1 MKLVVISFIL
11 GTLLELVMHSGTF
24 GWRMRH
30 GLVMFD
36 VLLTGFACG
45 ALVAWHPNTASVLIA
60 LAGVYRI
67 FNAVRIIKGR
77 MHENYLRRT
86 TRRTSFILLIFQI
99 IIVGAWWQ
107 WYENN
112 GDRRFL
118 WLCVAIVQALVA
130 LIYMIST
137 IRRLR
142 HTMPVASTKRFTDVQ
157 LPSISIAIPARNET
171 DDLRAVLESVIAND
185 YPKFEVLVLDD
196 CSQNKHTPE
205 IIRSFAHDGVRFLQG
220 DEPKDTWLAK
230 NQAYDQLAREASG
243 EYILFCGVDI
253 RFEPDSIRKL
263 VTVMLERDKQM
274 ISVMPRRADV
284 ATGKFALVQAM
295 RYWWELVPPRRL
307 FNRPAVLSSCWMIK
321 HDALKR
327 TGGFAAVARAI
338 VPEAYFAKQ
347 LVPHDAY
354 SFIQSDDVL
363 GIESTKAPSEQ
374 RDTAI
379 RMRYPQLHR
388 RPELVYVTSLF
399 EFLFLVQP
407 FVMATAGWWLPIS
420 HATVFFSAIAS
431 LLLVVTYEMMAIS
444 TRINHWGFALI
455 ALPFVALTD
464 LVLLHRS
471 MWLYEFSEVSW
482 KGRNVCVPVMHTY
495 PHLPKLSDQH

>member
-11 GTLLELVMHSGTF
+11 GVILELAMHSGRF
-24 GWRMRH
+24 AWRMRH

-36 VLLTGFACG
+36 VLLTGFSCG

-67 FNAVRIIKGR
+67 FNAVRIVKGR

-86 TRRTSFILLIFQI
+86 TRRTSCILLASQAI
-99 IIVGAWWQ
+99 IAGSWWQ
-107 WYENN
+107 WYENTGN
-112 GDRRFL
+112 RRFL
-118 WLCVAIVQALVA
+118 WLCAAIIQALVA

-171 DDLRAVLESVIAND
+171 EDLRAVLESVIAND

-230 NQAYDQLAREASG
+230 NQAYDQLARESSG

-263 VTVMLERDKQM
+263 VTVMLERNKQM
-274 ISVMPRRADV
+274 ISVMPRRADA
-284 ATGKFALVQAM
+284 ATGKFALIQAM

-321 HDALKR
+321 RDALKH

-347 LVPHDAY
+347 LVSHDTY

-374 RDTAI
+374 RDTAL

-388 RPELVYVTSLF
+388 RPELVYLTSLF
-399 EFLFLVQP
+399 ELLFLVMP
-407 FVMATAGWWLPIS
+407 FAMAVAGWWLPIS
-420 HATVFFSAIAS
+420 HATVLFSAIAS
-431 LLLVVTYEMMAIS
+431 VLLVITYEMVAIS
-444 TRINHWGFALI
+444 TRINHWSFALV
-455 ALPFVALTD
+455 ALPIVALTD

-471 MWLYEFSEVSW
+471 MWLYEFSEVTW

-495 PHLPKLSDQH
+495 PHLPKLNDQH

>member
-11 GTLLELVMHSGTF
+11 GVIVELAMHSGTF
-24 GWRMRH
+24 AWRMRH
-30 GLVMFD
+30 GLVVCN

-45 ALVAWHPNTASVLIA
+45 ALVVWHPNTASVLIA
-60 LAGVYRI
+60 LAGIYRI
-67 FNAVRIIKGR
+67 FNAVRIVKGR

-86 TRRTSFILLIFQI
+86 TRKTSFALLALQI
-99 IIVGAWWQ
+99 IIAGAWWQ
-107 WYENN
+107 WYENTGN
-112 GDRRFL
+112 RRLL
-118 WLCVAIVQALVA
+118 WLCVAILQALVA
-130 LIYMIST
+130 LVYMIST

-253 RFEPDSIRKL
+253 RFESDSIRKL

-274 ISVMPRRADV
+274 ISVMPRRADAV
-284 ATGKFALVQAM
+284 AGKFALAQAM

-321 HDALKR
+321 RDALKR

-347 LVPHDAY
+347 LVSHDAY

-363 GIESTKAPSEQ
+363 GIESVKAPSEQ
-374 RDTAI
+374 RDTAL

-388 RPELVYVTSLF
+388 RPELVYITSLF
-399 EFLFLVQP
+399 ELLFLIMP
-407 FVMATAGWWLPIS
+407 FVMAIAGWWLPIS
-420 HATVFFSAIAS
+420 HATVICSAIAS
-431 LLLVVTYEMMAIS
+431 VLLVITYEMVAIS
-444 TRINHWGFALI
+444 TRINHWSFALI
-455 ALPFVALTD
+455 ALPIVTLTD
-464 LVLLHRS
+464 LALLHRS
-471 MWLYEFSEVSW
+471 MWLYEFSEVTW

-495 PHLPKLSDQH
+495 PHLPKLEAKR